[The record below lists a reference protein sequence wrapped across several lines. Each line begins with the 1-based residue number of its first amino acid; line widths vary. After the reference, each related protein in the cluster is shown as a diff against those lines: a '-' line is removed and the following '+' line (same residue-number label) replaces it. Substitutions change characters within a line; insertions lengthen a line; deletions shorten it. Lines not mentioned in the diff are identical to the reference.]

1 MARLTLLV
9 FLSLLVSSAANTATL
24 TKAEWFQLYAGRMS
38 REQIAVRMEQL
49 YDLLSAAQK
58 DSAKVILKQ
67 DLLDYFT
74 AVKDH
79 YQTSILDPVLAEE
92 QDVNDTTLP

>member
-1 MARLTLLV
+1 MRSIALFIFSMV
-9 FLSLLVSSAANTATL
+9 IAASAQAGVL
-24 TKAEWFQLYAGRMS
+24 TKQEYFSLYANRMP
-38 REQIAVRMEQL
+38 RAQIAIRMEQL

-58 DSAKVILKQ
+58 DAAKNILKQ
-67 DLLDYFT
+67 DLLDHFT

-79 YQTSILDPVLAEE
+79 YETSILDPVLAEE